1 MKSAAV
7 TTLSE
12 NGTRRGIPPSGY
24 CEHASARRIRV
35 YLPYAE
41 ANTIRLRAALA
52 NGSRDAHVS
61 WLYAVPG
68 GWGWTICPECRS
80 VERKS
85 A

>member
-1 MKSAAV
+1 MNSPVVA
-7 TTLSE
+7 TSSE
-12 NGTRRGIPPSGY
+12 TGTRRSISPSGY

-41 ANTIRLRAALA
+41 ANTIRLRAAQA

-61 WLYAVPG
+61 WLYEVPG
-68 GWGWTICPECRS
+68 GWGWTIRPECRS
-80 VERKS
+80 IERKS